1 MLTNLFN
8 SQTQLII
15 LFIVLLSCQGLAMSV
30 EVKLNSSQSFKKINP
45 QKAEDE
51 FLFVLTS
58 SGLDSIDW
66 NSIQEIR
73 IKKNLDLSPIE
84 KTMLYGGYITFF
96 YFLLE
101 SMYVE
106 APFSIPQFLGVF
118 SIFSGTGVAG
128 GYIYAKLMNQNKDEY
143 CSVLFDNH
151 NKNEKMMKTV
161 EMLGSIKS
169 NCVK

>member
-1 MLTNLFN
+1 MMTNLFK
-8 SQTQLII
+8 SQTQLIA
-15 LFIVLLSCQGLAMSV
+15 LFIVLLSCQGVAMSV
-30 EVKLNSSQSFKKINP
+30 EVKLNSSQGFKKINP

-51 FLFVLTS
+51 FLFVLTT

-73 IKKNLDLSPIE
+73 IKKNLDFGPIE
-84 KTMLYGGYITFF
+84 KTILYGGYITFF

-118 SIFSGTGVAG
+118 SIFGGTGVAG
-128 GYIYAKLMNQNKDEY
+128 GYIYAKLMNQNEEEY

-151 NKNEKMMKTV
+151 DNSEKRMKTV
-161 EMLGSIKS
+161 ELLNSNKS